1 VPDLIADAIAA
12 IRLEDPVIPEE
23 PREGE
28 PGGAPCSYCAATDAE
43 SVWANSHWRAMPRH
57 WSSIPGGVVLL
68 SKAHVDTLGAMPAQR
83 QAEFGVIAGAVENAI
98 MSLGAAARV
107 HMYRWGDG
115 RAHFHVHF
123 IPRPLGRR
131 QLSWRY
137 LPFYE
142 TLLPRPA
149 TEEMA
154 RVSERLALAI
164 SKADLPS

>member
-1 VPDLIADAIAA
+1 MTPPTY
-12 IRLEDPVIPEE
+12 RL
-23 PREGE
+23 
-28 PGGAPCSYCAATDAE
+28 
-43 SVWANSHWRAMPRH
+43 
-57 WSSIPGGVVLL
+57 L
-68 SKAHVDTLGAMPAQR
+68 
-83 QAEFGVIAGAVENAI
+83 
-98 MSLGAAARV
+98 SLGAAARV

-123 IPRPLGRR
+123 IPRPLVRR

-164 SKADLPS
+164 SKADLPG